1 MDYNGG
7 TSPSVTAIVEGIL
20 SRQVDGLK
28 PQLTPHG
35 YDTKSLAAPFDAKP
49 AESADCGGGLEPAR
63 ARELT
68 EDMRGAGLPL
78 RPPCPRSRAPR

>member
-49 AESADCGGGLEPAR
+49 AEIR
-63 ARELT
+63 
-68 EDMRGAGLPL
+68 
-78 RPPCPRSRAPR
+78 